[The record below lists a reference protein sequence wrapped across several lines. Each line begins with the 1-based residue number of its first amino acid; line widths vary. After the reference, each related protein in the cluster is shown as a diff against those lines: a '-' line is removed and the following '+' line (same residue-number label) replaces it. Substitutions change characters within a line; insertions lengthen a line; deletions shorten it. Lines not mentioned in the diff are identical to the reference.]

1 MDKNIGDKDKRFDS
15 RLLFVFLIFW
25 ILLLLIFGATIK
37 LKVVER
43 DEWVELE
50 KKRILQKR
58 EYKAK
63 RGNIY
68 SIDPDN
74 GEYLLLAT
82 NEPLYDVYVDLGKA
96 KRKEKGK
103 EIIDYVIKD
112 SSYNKGINA
121 LCDSLAYM
129 LKDRKNAKTS
139 TEYKNYF
146 NEKRKKNQRY
156 VAVAKKVS
164 KEELEYEE
172 IPRYEAEEIVRTVF
186 EDMGYFCVDNLPAPL
201 IPKFAELCLQSAGK
215 VDKMAL
221 VIDIRG
227 DLFLNELNRNL
238 DELRKMEIPYQIL
251 FLEASDDVLIQR
263 FKETRRNHPLSPQGT
278 VSDGIAK
285 EREKLSELRGRADKI
300 MDTSRMKVSE
310 FRTELRNQWEG
321 ISDKLSISIITFG
334 YKHGV
339 PIDTDLLMDVR
350 FMPNPYYIPEL
361 RPLTGRDPAVQDYVY
376 ETKECQEFI
385 EKYMDLLH
393 FLLPNYIKEG
403 KTHLTVGIGCTGG
416 QHRSIAIG
424 IKIGQMLQAE
434 GYPVNLR
441 HRDN

>member
-1 MDKNIGDKDKRFDS
+1 MENS
-15 RLLFVFLIFW
+15 SFVIITGLS
-25 ILLLLIFGATIK
+25 GAGKSNAIK
-37 LKVVER
+37 
-43 DEWVELE
+43 
-50 KKRILQKR
+50 
-58 EYKAK
+58 
-63 RGNIY
+63 
-68 SIDPDN
+68 
-74 GEYLLLAT
+74 
-82 NEPLYDVYVDLGKA
+82 
-96 KRKEKGK
+96 
-103 EIIDYVIKD
+103 
-112 SSYNKGINA
+112 
-121 LCDSLAYM
+121 
-129 LKDRKNAKTS
+129 
-139 TEYKNYF
+139 
-146 NEKRKKNQRY
+146 
-156 VAVAKKVS
+156 
-164 KEELEYEE
+164 
-172 IPRYEAEEIVRTVF
+172 VF

-227 DLFLNELNRNL
+227 DLFLNDLNRNL

-251 FLEASDDVLIQR
+251 FLEASDEVLIQR

-278 VSDGIAK
+278 VSDGITK

-310 FRTELRNQWEG
+310 FRTELRSQWEG

-339 PIDTDLLMDVR
+339 PIDTDLLVDVR

-376 ETKECQEFI
+376 ESGECQEFI
-385 EKYMDLLH
+385 QKYMDLLH

-403 KTHLTVGIGCTGG
+403 KTHLTIGIGCTGG

-424 IKIGQMLQAE
+424 IKIGQILQE
-434 GYPVNLR
+434 DGYPVNLR